1 MKINFETT
9 HDLLKRAS
17 PAKPGKRFVSFCI
30 DFVIVFLVTY
40 LVFLGCFQVVKQNK
54 SYQQAQ
60 QKIKD
65 EITYYNEL
73 FSDSKL
79 IEFIDEEKT
88 VRKDEEVLVIENV
101 CRAIVHAYKNSSDP
115 DFDIPEDELLGKE
128 KTVSYYGEAS
138 LETDVI
144 SYFYTKY
151 VVNHPEMQIVNFH
164 SQTPLEY
171 LYDTYDY
178 QFNGKEIFVRT
189 NDGVTVPTLT
199 SQAANK
205 MYHYLFVDSQDEIGK
220 SGKDV
225 YFSFYTGYTNMLSNA
240 ESLLVRSEPY
250 FSTHYQDYR
259 AAFNQQGRI
268 VNWTLLGCMVVGYL
282 LGILLPKLLLKDER
296 TIGRLIMKLGVMT
309 REQDKLPWYTILLHS
324 VLGVFGFTSTMLF
337 MYLLPPFNGIYDF
350 IFMPLFHHSLVIT
363 MALLFVIV
371 ILLTAI
377 IYVST
382 LFMHFKTSLVDLLS
396 RSYVVD
402 LKHIDEGDFDDQY
415 EGKSY

>member
-101 CRAIVHAYKNSSDP
+101 CRAIVHAYKNSSNP
-115 DFDIPEDELLGKE
+115 DFVIPEDELLGKE

>member
-115 DFDIPEDELLGKE
+115 DFHIPDDELKGKE

-164 SQTPLEY
+164 SQSPLEY

-205 MYHYLFVDSQDEIGK
+205 MYHYLFVDSQDELGK

-225 YFSFYTGYTNMLSNA
+225 YFSFYTGYTNMLNNA

>member
-1 MKINFETT
+1 M
-9 HDLLKRAS
+9 
-17 PAKPGKRFVSFCI
+17 
-30 DFVIVFLVTY
+30 
-40 LVFLGCFQVVKQNK
+40 VKQNK